1 MPDEAGAPVAS
12 VFPIL
17 ALRLRAALNTSDNP
31 GDLPRQPFCRLLQ
44 SYCSSK
50 QEVIPLKRSIP
61 RLVVVLG
68 LFVLATAQL
77 VRAQDS
83 SSDPA
88 KIDKSKFIGQTL
100 AGQAAAAPAQES
112 LPALVR
118 RVKPSVVS
126 VLTYDAK
133 GEPLIS
139 GTGFFIRAGEV
150 ITNMHVIRGAHR
162 VEIHTLDGKGR
173 TYPVDGA
180 LAVDEEA
187 DLALLSVDLP
197 AERSRPLT
205 FASAL
210 PDEGEQIFVIGNP
223 LRLEGS
229 VSEGIV
235 AAVREVPD
243 LGRIIQI
250 TAPVSHGNSG
260 SPLLNMRGQVVGIVT
275 VKVTNGQ
282 NINLALGG
290 ARITALE
297 KGKLMSFDQVGAKNR
312 SATQPELL
320 AELWYRGG
328 IDSLWLGNY
337 DSALN
342 YFETAANR
350 NPRRPETWIQIGY
363 CKVKQGRNDEA
374 IRAYRRALQL
384 KPTSADTYNKLGD
397 AFYYGAHFNEA
408 IDAYR
413 QAARLRP
420 DQAEAYYNLG
430 LAYLEIGDRQSA
442 LAQSRV
448 LDSIDP
454 ELNKKLL
461 AELQR

>member
-1 MPDEAGAPVAS
+1 
-12 VFPIL
+12 
-17 ALRLRAALNTSDNP
+17 
-31 GDLPRQPFCRLLQ
+31 LQ
-44 SYCSSK
+44 
-50 QEVIPLKRSIP
+50 RSIP
-61 RLVVVLG
+61 RLPHLAVVLS
-68 LFVLATAQL
+68 LITCAQAA
-77 VRAQDS
+77 RAHDQ

-88 KIDKSKFIGQTL
+88 KVDKLKFV
-100 AGQAAAAPAQES
+100 GQAPPET
-112 LPALVR
+112 LPELVR

-139 GTGFFIRAGEV
+139 GSGFFVHPGEV
-150 ITNMHVIRGAHR
+150 VTNMHVIKGSHR

-173 TYPVDGA
+173 TYPVAGA
-180 LAVDEEA
+180 LAVDDEA
-187 DLALLSVDLP
+187 DLALLKVDLP
-197 AERSRPLT
+197 ADRSRPLT
-205 FASAL
+205 LTTNL
-210 PDEGEQIFVIGNP
+210 PDEGEQVFVIGNP

-229 VSEGIV
+229 VSDGIV
-235 AAVREVPD
+235 SAVREVPD
-243 LGRIIQI
+243 LGRIIQV

-260 SPLLNMRGQVVGIVT
+260 SPLLNMRGQVIGIVT

-282 NINLALGG
+282 NINLALGVS
-290 ARITALE
+290 RIASLAHGE
-297 KGKLMSFDQVGAKNR
+297 LMTFDQVAARNK
-312 SATQPELL
+312 SVTQPELL

-374 IRAYRRALQL
+374 IRAYKRALQL
-384 KPTSADTYNKLGD
+384 RPNSAEAYNKLGD
-397 AFYYGAHFNEA
+397 AYYFAGRFDEA
-408 IDAYR
+408 IASYKEAVR
-413 QAARLRP
+413 AQP
-420 DQAEAYYNLG
+420 NQPEAYYNLA
-430 LAYLEIGDRQSA
+430 LAYFEIGDRESA
-442 LAQSRV
+442 MAQSRR

-461 AELQR
+461 AELHR